1 MYLMNVKKLHTK
13 SGVRSGPLLLFR
25 KSEFFHTFEIC
36 NPTTQ
41 KLHIVYQGSTIG
53 LPAWGIWLKKK
64 EGVAGILITSGSGM
78 GCDAEIVREK
88 SGIREF
94 TEFVVTVTS
103 I

>member
-1 MYLMNVKKLHTK
+1 MNVKKLHTK

-53 LPAWGIWLKKK
+53 LA
-64 EGVAGILITSGSGM
+64 A
-78 GCDAEIVREK
+78 
-88 SGIREF
+88 
-94 TEFVVTVTS
+94 
-103 I
+103 